1 MDYPTRQAI
10 IHNYVE
16 PLIANKAA
24 KVSECLGSIVIEDDW
39 KTMSQ
44 DRLVD
49 SLSQEL
55 GSKGY
60 EVDVYREGDTVII
73 DDREVED

>member
-1 MDYPTRQAI
+1 MDYPTRQVI

-16 PLIANKAA
+16 PLIANTAA
-24 KVSECLGSIVIEDDW
+24 KVSECLGSIVIESDW
-39 KTMSQ
+39 QTMSQ

-49 SLSQEL
+49 SLAQDL
-55 GSKGY
+55 GAKGY
-60 EVDVYREGDTVII
+60 DVDVYREGDTVII